1 MRVVTVQLIYG
12 LAYGG
17 RPVRVHQ
24 GSVELMST
32 AVFFHA
38 HPDDEALLTGGTM
51 ARLAAGGHRVV
62 LVTATAGGAG
72 LAAAG
77 IAEMDSLAAVRTTEL
92 HNSARALGCHRV
104 VVLGYADSGSGEI
117 ASPGSFVTV
126 PVLRAAA
133 RLAAILD
140 EERADVVTGYDP
152 AGGYGHRDH
161 VHTHLVARKAAELA
175 GTPILL
181 EATVDRRA
189 LQRVLTAVAPFTR
202 HTPDF
207 RAPRFDNCY
216 TAPDRITHC
225 VPVRAFAGQKRAAML
240 AHFSQATGDG
250 APRSLHRFL
259 QLPLPVFRAVFGRE
273 WFVDPGLEPSRRKLK
288 DPLESLRAA
297 G

>member
-1 MRVVTVQLIYG
+1 
-12 LAYGG
+12 
-17 RPVRVHQ
+17 
-24 GSVELMST
+24 MST
-32 AVFFHA
+32 VVFFHA

-62 LVTATAGGAG
+62 LVTATAGEAG
-72 LAAAG
+72 LAAAS
-77 IAEMDSLAAVRTTEL
+77 IAETESLAAVRTREL
-92 HNSARALGCHRV
+92 HDSARALGCHRV
-104 VVLGYADSGSGEI
+104 IVLGYGDSGSF
-117 ASPGSFVTV
+117 ATV
-126 PVLRAAA
+126 PVPRAAA

-207 RAPRFDNCY
+207 RAPRFDHCY

-240 AHFSQATGDG
+240 AHLSQSTGDG
-250 APRSLHRFL
+250 GPRSLQRFL

-273 WFVDPGLEPSRRKLK
+273 WFVDPGLEPTRRKLT
-288 DPLESLRAA
+288 DPLDTLRAA
-297 G
+297 W